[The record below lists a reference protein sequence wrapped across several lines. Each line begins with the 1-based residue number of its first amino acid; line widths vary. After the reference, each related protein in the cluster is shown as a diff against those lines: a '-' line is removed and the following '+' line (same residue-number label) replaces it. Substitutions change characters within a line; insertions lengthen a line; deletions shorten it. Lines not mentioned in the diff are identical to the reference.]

1 MASAGIESLA
11 EDGGTAA
18 LIGERGGLQLFGP
31 TFAGQTSM
39 TVVEVSAT
47 ENFFDFAAMILPSND
62 FFVATGGVVGPLDI
76 TSLLNGSASSLT
88 LVFNRMYDAGT
99 EVEDFDFV
107 AGGGL
112 AGVAGQS
119 GPNQGAAQGANIS
132 LVDDGSNPF
141 ASFANAGG
149 VDIAA
154 LDPATNGPLASITLT
169 VVPEPSSVLL
179 LGLGALGV
187 FRRRRV

>member
-31 TFAGQTSM
+31 TFAGQTNM
-39 TVVEVSAT
+39 TVVDVSVT
-47 ENFFDFAAMILPSND
+47 DNFFDFAAMVLPSND
-62 FFVATGGVVGPLDI
+62 FFVATGGVVDPLDI
-76 TSLLNGSASSLT
+76 TKLLNGSVSSLT

-99 EVEDFDFV
+99 ELEDFDFV

-119 GPNQGAAQGANIS
+119 GPNQGGAQGANIS
-132 LVDDGSNPF
+132 LVDNGSNPF

-149 VDIAA
+149 VDVSA
-154 LDPATNGPLASITLT
+154 LDPSSNGPLASITLT
-169 VVPEPSSVLL
+169 VVPEPSSALL

-187 FRRRRV
+187 FRRRRI